1 MNRGSAIPLQLTR
14 IRVMGEAPFVVVQVP
29 EHVALT
35 HTLAMEVTIN
45 AVRQPMPEHNAQGER
60 IRHIRA
66 MLNEL

>member
-1 MNRGSAIPLQLTR
+1 M
-14 IRVMGEAPFVVVQVP
+14 RVMGEAPFVVVQVP

-35 HTLAMEVTIN
+35 HTLAMGVTIN

-60 IRHIRA
+60 IRPIRA